1 MRRGAAG
8 EPGVSLKRAYE
19 IDPVSDEPARR
30 ATILTVEMTAV
41 EHVSPIA
48 GVAITRRHA
57 LLGGGE
63 VVTVVSL
70 RASALGS

>member
-1 MRRGAAG
+1 MRRGAVG

-48 GVAITRRHA
+48 AVAISGHA